1 MPKLDRVLGYT
12 RLADADLQPPTAQGV
27 FFEPAD
33 TETGAWVA
41 HDLITGGCGVLDLG
55 SGSGAAAAAMAR
67 SGAGHVHGV
76 DGSAASVE
84 WAQRHYA
91 STGDGP
97 RVTFAHG
104 DFARLTSGQL
114 LDTAQEPLPA
124 RLVVTSNP
132 PYVPLAES
140 ADRRRSI
147 GGGLDGLRCAP
158 AVIGHAV
165 ALRGD
170 LGLTVGSYSSPA
182 KAVRMLAAAGFRI
195 ETVTLAP
202 LALGEFTARHQDRI
216 NALEQAGEAVL
227 WRRAHNPDSYF
238 IVGLACRLG
247 TGSTPGPRPL
257 SAQGLLEILR
267 TAARA
272 STPQLET
279 LDELDG
285 EVWDGTVRVLE
296 LPQPS
301 LRNHW

>member
-1 MPKLDRVLGYT
+1 MPKLDRVMGYL

-33 TETGAWVA
+33 TEAGAWVA
-41 HDLITGGCGVLDLG
+41 HDLITEGCGVLDLG

-76 DGSAASVE
+76 DGSAASVD

-91 STGDGP
+91 SDGDGT

-104 DFARLTSGQL
+104 DFVHLTSSQL
-114 LDTAQEPLPA
+114 LDTAPEPLPA
-124 RLVVTSNP
+124 PLVVTSNP

-147 GGGLDGLRCAP
+147 SGGLDGLRCAP
-158 AVIGHAV
+158 AVIGHAA

-170 LGLTVGSYSSPA
+170 LGLTIGSYSSPA
-182 KAVRMLAAAGFRI
+182 KAVHLLAAAGYRV

-202 LALGEFTARHQDRI
+202 LALGEFTMRHLDRI
-216 NALEQAGEAVL
+216 NTLEQSGEAVL
-227 WRRAHNPDSYF
+227 WLHAHNPDSYF
-238 IVGLACRLG
+238 IVGLACRRG
-247 TGSTPGPRPL
+247 TGSTAGPQPL
-257 SAQGLLEILR
+257 SAPGLLEILR

-279 LDELDG
+279 LDELEG

-296 LPQPS
+296 LPQSS